1 MLIDANEQVILD
13 MASRRMTIF
22 APRSGKELKREY
34 PELDDYQE
42 FRGLSSEDLVFV
54 WAWACPTSPFLEI
67 VEEKRCT
74 PCIDFAFKRP
84 HQNAAR
90 KQAYGADTGTA
101 PSFPDE
107 IKNAIKRMEKFNPG
121 LRIQMAVDNM
131 HLLTQCQRAIRQ
143 DISGATPEEIE
154 DYMKTAKIARQL
166 MSDIHKDIERGNMG
180 VDDVEN
186 TMMKNLE
193 GASAAFHKSRS

>member
-1 MLIDANEQVILD
+1 MLLD
-13 MASRRMTIF
+13 VSEEIIIEMASKRMTIF
-22 APRSGKELKREY
+22 APRSGKDLKREY
-34 PELDDYQE
+34 PELDDYPE
-42 FRGLSSEDLVFV
+42 FRGLSGEELLFV
-54 WAWACPTSPFLEI
+54 WAWACPTSPFIDI

-84 HQNAAR
+84 HQNEAR
-90 KQAYGADTGTA
+90 KQAYGASTGAA

-107 IKNAIKRMEKFNPG
+107 IKNAIKRMERFNPG

-131 HLLTQCQRAIRQ
+131 HLLSQCQRAIRR
-143 DISGATPEEIE
+143 DISGASPEEME
-154 DYMKTAKIARQL
+154 EYMKTAKIARQL

-180 VDDVEN
+180 ADELEN
-186 TMMKNLE
+186 TMTKNLE